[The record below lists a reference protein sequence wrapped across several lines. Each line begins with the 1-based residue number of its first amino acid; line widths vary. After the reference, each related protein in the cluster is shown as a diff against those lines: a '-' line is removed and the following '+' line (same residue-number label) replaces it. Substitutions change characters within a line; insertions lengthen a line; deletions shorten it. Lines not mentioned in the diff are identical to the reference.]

1 MAYVP
6 NTDTERQEM
15 LNTIGVS
22 SFEELISVIPQ
33 EVRLKGELNLPSKLS
48 EYEIVKLLNEYSS
61 KNKTA
66 SNNICFMGGGS
77 YDHYIPAIVGFVLDR
92 PEFKTA
98 YTPYQAEVSQ
108 GTLQVMYEFQ
118 SMICALTGMD
128 VSNASL
134 YDGGS
139 ALAEACLLSFN
150 HNKKTEIV
158 YAGSVNPHYTI
169 VAESVGDRKSVV

>member
-1 MAYVP
+1 MSFVP
-6 NTDTERQEM
+6 NTDDDRNEM
-15 LNTIGVS
+15 LKTIGVS
-22 SFEELISVIPQ
+22 SFDELIKDIP
-33 EVRLKGELNLPSKLS
+33 ESIRLNKPLNLPPQLS
-48 EYEIVKLLNEYSS
+48 EYEIIKLLQSYAD

-66 SNNICFMGGGS
+66 ATHTCFMGGGS
-77 YDHYIPAIVGFVLDR
+77 YDHFIPAIVGSVLER

-108 GTLQVMYEFQ
+108 GTLQAMYEYQ

-139 ALAEACLLSFN
+139 ALAEACFMAHY
-150 HNKKTEIV
+150 HNKRSEFLI
-158 YAGSVNPHYTI
+158 AGTLNPHYRQVI
-169 VAESVGDRKSVV
+169 NKLPRDII